1 MGKNNSIGEVV
12 RVPINQIKENPINY
26 EIYSSTHSNED
37 EELKQSLIQYG
48 QLEPC
53 LVNSKNNQL
62 LSGHRRF
69 NTLKKIGVET
79 IDVIYKDVD
88 ELEILELIQSNKHRE
103 KTAVEKVNEYRFL
116 KNQMKS
122 LPLKKRKELMSG
134 MKLREYLHKEVGID
148 QTYTDRLR
156 FIENSKNKHLLDSV
170 LVGEISIQSAY
181 NSLKN
186 KGETSLSKTKQIRKL
201 KSLIKDYKNDFS
213 VVEMYRM
220 IDEVYKE
227 NEE

>member
-1 MGKNNSIGEVV
+1 MKKNRPIGKVLRVSINE
-12 RVPINQIKENPINY
+12 IKENPINY
-26 EIYSSTHSNED
+26 EIYSSNHSNED
-37 EELKQSLIQYG
+37 EELKQSLELYG

-53 LVNSKNNQL
+53 LVNRKNNQL

-69 NTLKKIGVET
+69 NTLKKLGVET
-79 IDVIYKDVD
+79 LDVIYKDVD
-88 ELEILELIQSNKHRE
+88 ELEVLELIQSNKHRE
-103 KTAVEKVNEYRFL
+103 KSAVEKVNEYRFL

-156 FIENSKNKHLLDSV
+156 FIEDSKNQQLLNAV

-186 KGETSLSKTKQIRKL
+186 EGKTSMKSHQIKKL
-201 KSLIKDYKNDFS
+201 KSLIKDYKSDFS
-213 VVEMYRM
+213 LVEMYR
-220 IDEVYKE
+220 IVDEVYKD

>member
-1 MGKNNSIGEVV
+1 MTPNNKIGEVL
-12 RVPINQIKENPINY
+12 RVSINEIKENPINY

-37 EELKQSLIQYG
+37 KELKQSLELYG

-53 LVNSKNNQL
+53 LVNRKNNQL

-103 KTAVEKVNEYRFL
+103 KTSVEKVNEYRFL

-122 LPLKKRKELMSG
+122 LPLTKRKELLSG
-134 MKLREYLHKEVGID
+134 MKLREYLHKEIGID

-156 FIENSKNKHLLDSV
+156 FIEDSKNKHLLESV
-170 LVGEISIQSAY
+170 LVGEISIQYAY
-181 NSLKN
+181 NYLKN
-186 KGETSLSKTKQIRKL
+186 EGKTSTKSQQIKKL
-201 KSLIKDYKNDFS
+201 KSLIKDYKSDFS
-213 VVEMYRM
+213 LVEMYRM